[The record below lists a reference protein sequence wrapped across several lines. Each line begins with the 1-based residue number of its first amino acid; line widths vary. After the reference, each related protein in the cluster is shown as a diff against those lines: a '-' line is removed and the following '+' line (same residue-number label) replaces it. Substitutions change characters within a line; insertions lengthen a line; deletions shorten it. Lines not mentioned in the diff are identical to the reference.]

1 MKTLQIDN
9 QKFDFVYSES
19 AKCYMS
25 TQYVNDIEVNFEIY
39 EDEYNQSQIDWDL
52 FVDFVKN
59 IKHKNS
65 LPVLL
70 SKSKKVLLAL
80 AEAFGSSINQD
91 EKIEDYHMVFSSL
104 QFKGSVKNNFSDG
117 YYNFSLWFNIENK
130 NNANQYVDPYGA
142 FIADVEG
149 SFIVGAKRMQC

>member
-52 FVDFVKN
+52 FVEKVGQIETS
-59 IKHKNS
+59 IKDRY
-65 LPVLL
+65 LPVMELKL
-70 SKSKKVLLAL
+70 IRIK
-80 AEAFGSSINQD
+80 E
-91 EKIEDYHMVFSSL
+91 
-104 QFKGSVKNNFSDG
+104 
-117 YYNFSLWFNIENK
+117 
-130 NNANQYVDPYGA
+130 
-142 FIADVEG
+142 
-149 SFIVGAKRMQC
+149 